1 MNAGIHHEPVPLAGP
16 LSVGVVYRR
25 ADLHV
30 RFGGSRFSGI
40 VPSKQEPV
48 VLLFHTEEPAQQF
61 YRDGF
66 DDNGVYWYSAEG
78 SSGDMT
84 WTPANRAIR
93 DHAELGFDLLFFER
107 AQRKDG
113 LWRLSQIFYYFS
125 HKKEPRIDKS
135 GNLRSAI
142 IFGLLPVT
150 KNSVA
155 AETDSPAVD
164 FNDLRTALLV
174 PIDTERVGVASAVR
188 NIYLRSEA
196 VRRYALQRAGGKC
209 EACDTSAPFT
219 TRSGEPFLEVHHID
233 RLADNGPDRIDR
245 VSAVCPNCHRRCHYS
260 SDQSQFNSALRIRIA
275 AIERAIDEKTNT

>member
-1 MNAGIHHEPVPLAGP
+1 MAGPLSAYGSTKSKLTWPNVLTVLSSQFVPERTYMNAGIHHEPVPLAGP

-135 GNLRSAI
+135 GSVRSAI

-174 PIDTERVGVASAVR
+174 PRRYGARGGVFS
-188 NIYLRSEA
+188 RSEH
-196 VRRYALQRAGGKC
+196 L
-209 EACDTSAPFT
+209 S
-219 TRSGEPFLEVHHID
+219 EV
-233 RLADNGPDRIDR
+233 
-245 VSAVCPNCHRRCHYS
+245 
-260 SDQSQFNSALRIRIA
+260 
-275 AIERAIDEKTNT
+275 